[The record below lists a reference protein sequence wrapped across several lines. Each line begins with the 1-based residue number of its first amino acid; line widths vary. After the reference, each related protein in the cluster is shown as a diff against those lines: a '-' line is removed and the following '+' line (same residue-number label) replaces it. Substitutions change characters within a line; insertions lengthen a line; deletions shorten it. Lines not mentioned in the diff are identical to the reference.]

1 MRRRMAWSTLAILA
15 LVLVSGCRA
24 SGKESREG
32 RSNMQV
38 HYLEI
43 VCNDVAA
50 ECAALEKIHGLS
62 FGPAVADLGGARV
75 AKAPDGTQIG
85 VRAPLA
91 AHEQPVTRTYLAV
104 DDIARAVKDA
114 KAAGGEIAYPP
125 TRQGDTGT
133 WAIYFLGGAQIGLW
147 QK

>member
-50 ECAALEKIHGLS
+50 ECAVLEKIHS
-62 FGPAVADLGGARV
+62 P
-75 AKAPDGTQIG
+75 
-85 VRAPLA
+85 VR
-91 AHEQPVTRTYLAV
+91 
-104 DDIARAVKDA
+104 
-114 KAAGGEIAYPP
+114 PP
-125 TRQGDTGT
+125 S
-133 WAIYFLGGAQIGLW
+133 
-147 QK
+147 